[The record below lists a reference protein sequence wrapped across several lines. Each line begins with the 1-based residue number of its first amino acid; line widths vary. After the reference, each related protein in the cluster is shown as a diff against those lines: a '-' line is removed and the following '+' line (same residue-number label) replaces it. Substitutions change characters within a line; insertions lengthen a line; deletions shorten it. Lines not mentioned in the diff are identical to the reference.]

1 MSQKLLISPENPT
14 SSAIQEL
21 ITELDNHLAALY
33 PPESRHGLNIPALL
47 NKSVTVFLAKL
58 DDEPV
63 GCGALKLF
71 APLYAEVK
79 RMYIK
84 PAFRGKGI
92 GKKILN
98 EIELSAKQANIYTLR
113 IETGIYQ
120 LEAIGLYEKLGFY
133 RIPAF
138 GDYKPDSLSLFFE
151 KKLV

>member
-1 MSQKLLISPENPT
+1 MSPKLLIYPENPT

-21 ITELDNHLAALY
+21 IAELDNHLAALY
-33 PPESRHGLNIPALL
+33 PPESRHGLDIPALL

-98 EIELSAKQANIYTLR
+98 QIELSAKQANIYTLR

-138 GDYKPDSLSLFFE
+138 GDYKPEGLSLFFE

>member
-1 MSQKLLISPENPT
+1 MSSKLVISPENPT
-14 SSAIQEL
+14 CSAIEQL
-21 ITELDNHLAALY
+21 ITELDYYLAALY
-33 PPESRHGLNIPALL
+33 PPESRHGIDIPAML

-58 DDEPV
+58 EDEPV

-71 APLYAEVK
+71 APSYAEVK

-120 LEAIGLYEKLGFY
+120 PEAIGLYEKLGFY
-133 RIPAF
+133 RIPPF
-138 GDYKPDSLSLFFE
+138 GDYKPDPLCVFFE